1 MPISWK
7 NNMNLFQYL
16 ERKKKKREQFEES
29 EDYSFYQKNKGLL
42 NKLPQFSY
50 LTNKKETDFRIMRAN
65 VIIHGLI
72 NKQIIESEVKNLV
85 KYTENHEILTHEQFV
100 DTLKK
105 RIVTRPYLDSA
116 EGKIYIPFFS
126 KSINMMYLNE
136 PEKLNEYP
144 YTELIKT
151 FSSMAVDPFDTFGAE
166 LYNSHFTRLVKISTY
181 KEVTAFFHYDTFTI
195 YLINNQ
201 GRLDAKIVLFDK
213 YLKKIYKNHMLERV
227 RPVVDAY
234 FSNNKQ
240 EFIKELHE
248 NTLISSKMFFKLTHK
263 FGK

>member
-1 MPISWK
+1 
-7 NNMNLFQYL
+7 MNLFQYL
-16 ERKKKKREQFEES
+16 EKKQKKRVQFTES
-29 EDYSFYQKNKGLL
+29 EDYRFFQKNKGLI

-50 LTNKKETDFRIMRAN
+50 LTSNKETDFRIMRAN

-100 DTLKK
+100 ETLKK
-105 RIVTRPYLDSA
+105 RIVTHPYLEEK
-116 EGKIYIPFFS
+116 EGRIYIPFFS
-126 KSINMMYLNE
+126 KSINLLYLNE

-151 FSSMAVDPFDTFGAE
+151 FSSMAIDPFDTYGAE
-166 LYNSHFTRLVKISTY
+166 LYNSHFTKLVKISTY

-195 YLINNQ
+195 YLVNNQ

-213 YLKKIYKNHMLERV
+213 YLKKIYKNHMLERI

-234 FSNNKQ
+234 FAGNHK
-240 EFIKELHE
+240 EFLKKLEE
-248 NTLISSKMFFKLTHK
+248 NGFISSKMFFKLTHK
-263 FGK
+263 FGR